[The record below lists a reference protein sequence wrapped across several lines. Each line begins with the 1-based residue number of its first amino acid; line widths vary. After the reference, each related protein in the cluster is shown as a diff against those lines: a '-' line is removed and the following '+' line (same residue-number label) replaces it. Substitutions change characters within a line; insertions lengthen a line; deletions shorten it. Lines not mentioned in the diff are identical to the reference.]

1 MGRKAK
7 KSGSGA
13 GTLVVAIVM
22 AIIFAPKG
30 GWTVFLVF
38 MLGCVLV
45 AIFGKKKKQ
54 APVASRSPTSSA
66 SSHGPSSSPSMPST
80 NIGRRVQSGDKF
92 LTVTLSAESTS
103 SSYRITRPALDSAP
117 NVRWVSASEVTEIAG
132 IVVNG
137 GMFYTGVPRS
147 AEPNSLDGCVLNPKA
162 NVAKV
167 AGDVSQGAETYW
179 LSYNSF
185 SAEQRRAYLQ
195 WLASDRSAPELHRS
209 FGVFYLFGLE
219 RRVLVDGMQGH
230 VQRAELE
237 SIALE
242 LQRLKSAYSN
252 AVPARYVDSLLEFI
266 SVHLAHPKRQYEQ
279 TPGTVSNAFEV
290 PLSIRVAF
298 GQAAVDK
305 KPVPP
310 EWALAWACG
319 DGTVYKR
326 TPVTRCED
334 EFRQLFQRKYR
345 EQFRDG
351 MKLTANKTKL
361 KVSAH
366 TAFPALEG
374 IEYPD
379 YVTSLPD
386 IAAVTGPRNKLQQLV
401 NECSDSLDAYSR
413 FLGRNPDAKGSLE
426 STLMLPVELW
436 PESARLELESVA
448 SNVASGTVV
457 TTFGSLFERFKA
469 SGNITRDKLTA
480 FARVLGEVGVAIEP
494 DVRISDR
501 TPKSADYVGLYAT
514 PPNHSTNFVDESYLT
529 FALMV
534 DMAASIAM
542 ADGNAS
548 EQEIALIHRQIESW
562 PQLTPRQQD
571 RLKARAAVQIAQLP
585 TLASLKKRLEP
596 LSVEAKVSVATLLV
610 QTANADGFVSPGEV
624 KMLEKLYQMLGLDP
638 QRLYGD
644 LHGNAVVGS
653 PNALRA
659 STGVERAPN
668 SSAQPVFALDTT
680 RIEAL
685 QKETAK
691 VSALLADVFAEEVPV
706 PEPVQETVEPL
717 SGSASLLGLDKAHS
731 TFLRLLLSRSSWTR
745 SELSDAASG
754 LELMLDGAIEQVN
767 EASLDHWDEP
777 LTDGDDPVEINQE
790 FAQRLGVGVG
800 VGDMSIW
807 VGAQRQ

>member
-38 MLGCVLV
+38 VLGCVLV
-45 AIFGKKKKQ
+45 AIFGKKKEQ
-54 APVASRSPTSSA
+54 GPATSSNHPLSA
-66 SSHGPSSSPSMPST
+66 APHGPSSNSSMPPT
-80 NIGRRVQSGDKF
+80 NIGRRAQSDDEF
-92 LTVTLSAESTS
+92 LTVTLSTDSPS
-103 SSYRITRPALDSAP
+103 SSYRIARPALETAAG
-117 NVRWVSASEVTEIAG
+117 VRWVGPGESVEISGVA
-132 IVVNG
+132 ITG
-137 GMFYTGVPRS
+137 GMFYLGVPKRVE
-147 AEPNSLDGCVLNPKA
+147 ATSLDACVLNPKA
-162 NVAKV
+162 NVAKTASDLS
-167 AGDVSQGAETYW
+167 AGSEDYW
-179 LSYNSF
+179 LSYQSF
-185 SAEQRRAYLQ
+185 SAEQRGAYLQ
-195 WLASDRSAPELHRS
+195 WLASDRSDPRLHRS
-209 FGVFYLFGLE
+209 FALFYLYGLE
-219 RRVLVDGMQGH
+219 RRVLFDGIQGK
-230 VQRAELE
+230 VQKAELE
-237 SIALE
+237 TIVSELE
-242 LQRLKSAYSN
+242 RLKSIYSN
-252 AVPARYVDSLLEFI
+252 VLRTVHIDGLLEFMC
-266 SVHLAHPKRQYEQ
+266 VHLTHPQRQYDQ
-279 TPGTVSNAFEV
+279 LPGTISSAYEV

-305 KPVPP
+305 KPVPSD
-310 EWALAWACG
+310 WALAWALG
-319 DGTVYKR
+319 DGGVYKR

-361 KVSAH
+361 KVSAQA
-366 TAFPALEG
+366 AFPALHG

-379 YVTSLPD
+379 YITSLPD

-426 STLMLPVELW
+426 SALTLPVELW
-436 PESARLELESVA
+436 PESARLELESLASIVA
-448 SNVASGTVV
+448 GGTVV
-457 TTFGSLFERFKA
+457 MTFGSLLEKFKA
-469 SGNITRDKLTA
+469 SGNISRDKLTA
-480 FARVLGEVGVAIEP
+480 LARVLGEAGVAIEP
-494 DVRISDR
+494 DARISGR
-501 TPKSADYVGLYAT
+501 TPKNAEYVGLYAT
-514 PPNHSTNFVDESYLT
+514 PRSNSTNFVDDSYLM

-548 EQEIALIHRQIESW
+548 EQEVALIHRQIESW

-571 RLKARAAVQIAQLP
+571 RLKARAAVQIAQPP
-585 TLASLKKRLEP
+585 TPASLKKRLEP
-596 LSVEAKVSVATLLV
+596 LSADAKVSVATLLV
-610 QTANADGFVSPGEV
+610 QTANADGFVSPAEV

-644 LHGNAVVGS
+644 LHGNTVVGS
-653 PNALRA
+653 SNAPRT
-659 STGVERAPN
+659 STATDKAPN
-668 SSAQPVFALDTT
+668 GLAQPVFALDTS

-685 QKETAK
+685 QRETAK
-691 VSALLADVFAEEVPV
+691 VSALLADVFAEELPV
-706 PEPVQETVEPL
+706 AEPVQETAEPQT
-717 SGSASLLGLDKAHS
+717 GSVSLLGLDEAHS
-731 TFLRLLLSRSSWTR
+731 TFLRLLLSRPSWTR
-745 SELSDAASG
+745 SELSDAASD

-790 FAQRLGVGVG
+790 FAQRLA
-800 VGDMSIW
+800 S
-807 VGAQRQ
+807 

>member
-38 MLGCVLV
+38 VLGCVLV
-45 AIFGKKKKQ
+45 AIFGKKKEQ
-54 APVASRSPTSSA
+54 GPATTTNYPTSA
-66 SSHGPSSSPSMPST
+66 APHGPSSSSSMPPT
-80 NIGRRVQSGDKF
+80 NIGRRAQSDDEF
-92 LTVTLSAESTS
+92 LTVTLSADSPS
-103 SSYRITRPALDSAP
+103 SSYRIARPALETTAG
-117 NVRWVSASEVTEIAG
+117 VRWVGPGEKVEISGVA
-132 IVVNG
+132 ITG
-137 GMFYTGVPRS
+137 GMFYLGVPKRVE
-147 AEPNSLDGCVLNPKA
+147 ATSLDACVLNPKA
-162 NVAKV
+162 NVAKTASDLS
-167 AGDVSQGAETYW
+167 AGSEDYW
-179 LSYNSF
+179 LSYQSF
-185 SAEQRRAYLQ
+185 SAEQRGAYLQ
-195 WLASDRSAPELHRS
+195 WLASDRSDTRLHRS
-209 FGVFYLFGLE
+209 FAFFYFYGLE
-219 RRVLVDGMQGH
+219 RRVLFDGIQGK
-230 VQRAELE
+230 VQKAELE
-237 SIALE
+237 TIASE
-242 LQRLKSAYSN
+242 LKRLKSVYSN
-252 AVPARYVDSLLEFI
+252 VLRTVHIDGLLEFI
-266 SVHLAHPKRQYEQ
+266 FVHLTHPQRQYDQ
-279 TPGTVSNAFEV
+279 LPGTISSAFEV

-305 KPVPP
+305 KPVPSD
-310 EWALAWACG
+310 WALAWALG
-319 DGTVYKR
+319 DGGVYKR

-334 EFRQLFQRKYR
+334 EFRQLFRRKYR

-361 KVSAH
+361 KVSAQ
-366 TAFPALEG
+366 TAFPALQG

-379 YVTSLPD
+379 YITSLPD

-426 STLMLPVELW
+426 SALTLPVELW
-436 PESARLELESVA
+436 PESARLELESLA
-448 SNVASGTVV
+448 STVVVGTVV
-457 TTFGSLFERFKA
+457 MTFGSLLEKFKA
-469 SGNITRDKLTA
+469 SGSITRDKLTA
-480 FARVLGEVGVAIEP
+480 LARVLGEAGVAIEP
-494 DVRISDR
+494 DARISGR
-501 TPKSADYVGLYAT
+501 TPKSAEYVGLYAT
-514 PPNHSTNFVDESYLT
+514 PPNTSTNFVDDSYLT

-548 EQEIALIHRQIESW
+548 EQEVALIHRQIESW

-571 RLKARAAVQIAQLP
+571 RLKARAAVQIAQPP
-585 TLASLKKRLEP
+585 TPMNLKKRLEP
-596 LSVEAKVSVATLLV
+596 LSAEAKVSVATLLV
-610 QTANADGFVSPGEV
+610 QTANADGFVSPAEV

-644 LHGNAVVGS
+644 LHGNTVVGS
-653 PNALRA
+653 SSALRP
-659 STGVERAPN
+659 STGPEKAP
-668 SSAQPVFALDTT
+668 SGSAQPAFTLDTA

-685 QKETAK
+685 QKETAE
-691 VSALLADVFAEEVPV
+691 VSALLADVFAGEVPV
-706 PEPVQETVEPL
+706 AEPVQETVEPQT
-717 SGSASLLGLDKAHS
+717 GSASLLGLDAAHS

-745 SELSDAASG
+745 SELSDAASD

-790 FAQRLGVGVG
+790 FAQRLA
-800 VGDMSIW
+800 S
-807 VGAQRQ
+807 